1 MARRSN
7 PARRVRSTTADREC
21 RRCACL
27 GLDGRTHGQLVLVLR
42 RIGARP
48 AGFAIARWGRRA
60 ANRCRPR
67 RSTGHLRARRP
78 PTAARNV
85 AHPGPGADGDAGRRV
100 LRLARTARVSFRLDE
115 SGDPEP
121 TRAEGSRPRQPADR
135 SPLLLFAIDGARAR
149 REVDVDPLM
158 DADACGGSPCQLA
171 CRALHHAEKMVIWR
185 TGTKV
190 SALRFVVFT
199 TVLGA
204 DDDGCESVFRGSYG
218 HSNMNG
224 SLLNACFII
233 SPDHRMF
240 LFCVL
245 EKITLSRD
253 I

>member
-27 GLDGRTHGQLVLVLR
+27 GLDGRTHAQLVLVLR

-100 LRLARTARVSFRLDE
+100 LRLARTARVSFRLV
-115 SGDPEP
+115 S
-121 TRAEGSRPRQPADR
+121 TNRATPSRPER
-135 SPLLLFAIDGARAR
+135 RAAGR
-149 REVDVDPLM
+149 GNR
-158 DADACGGSPCQLA
+158 
-171 CRALHHAEKMVIWR
+171 R
-185 TGTKV
+185 TGRLCF
-190 SALRFVVFT
+190 S
-199 TVLGA
+199 
-204 DDDGCESVFRGSYG
+204 
-218 HSNMNG
+218 
-224 SLLNACFII
+224 SLSMARVHGGR
-233 SPDHRMF
+233 STSTH
-240 LFCVL
+240 
-245 EKITLSRD
+245 
-253 I
+253 